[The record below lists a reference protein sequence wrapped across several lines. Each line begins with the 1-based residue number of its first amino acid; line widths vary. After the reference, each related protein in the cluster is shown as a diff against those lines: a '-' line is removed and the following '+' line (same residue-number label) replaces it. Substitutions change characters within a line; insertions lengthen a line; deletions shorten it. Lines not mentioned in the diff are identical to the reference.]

1 MELVVSKANLQ
12 RELQLLQGIVER
24 KITIPVLANVL
35 VEADG
40 NEMRLSATD
49 LDFALRTRCEA
60 SVEKPGTI
68 TIPAKKFF
76 EIVRALPETDV
87 RIEEDKTGVKI
98 AAERFE
104 SRMSTLPPDDFPA
117 LPKAMPDVATT
128 TLPVAGLK
136 HMIGKTLFASSAE
149 DTRYFLNGGLL
160 VLKGSQ
166 MSLVATDG
174 HRLALV
180 KATREGE
187 AEGEETKDIIPKK
200 ALQELS
206 RLIGESDAETV
217 TIGKGENHLFVEV
230 GGRLLISR
238 LVDGQYPAYDRV
250 IPKSNDKK
258 IEFDRDRL
266 LSVLRR
272 VSLLSSE
279 RSRAVKFHIGDHAV
293 KVTSDSP
300 DMGSA
305 EEVLPVDYDGP
316 DVQICFNV
324 QYVQEFLGAVET
336 ERVVLEFKDEVSQAV
351 MKPIE
356 PQGYD
361 YLYVVMPMRL

>member
-35 VEADG
+35 LEAEG
-40 NEMRLSATD
+40 NELKLSATD

-76 EIVRALPETDV
+76 EIVRALPESDV

-117 LPKAMPDVATT
+117 LPKAMPEVATT
-128 TLPVAGLK
+128 TLPVAGVK

-160 VLKGSQ
+160 VLNGTQ
-166 MSLVATDG
+166 MTLVATDG

-180 KATREGE
+180 NATRET
-187 AEGEETKDIIPKK
+187 AADEETKDIIPKK

-206 RLIGESDAETV
+206 RLIAESEAEEI

-250 IPKSNDKK
+250 IPKSNDKR

-336 ERVVLEFKDEVSQAV
+336 ERIVLEFKDEVSQAV